1 MSREKIELRGKKTE
15 DMSNTPLS
23 KDGFQ
28 HTTAQIIRR
37 FISYYGPHRRLFY
50 IDTLCALL
58 VSLVD
63 LAFPIIL
70 RWTTLDVFPYSEN
83 LQDGLYEFIFII
95 AVVLIAMF
103 AVRSIAQHFI
113 AAWGHIMGAR
123 MESNMRTDLFNQYE
137 RFSFSYY
144 DRTNTGEMM
153 SKLVGDLFDISEVAH
168 HGPEY
173 IFLCALKI
181 VGSFGLL
188 AFIEWRLALVLLAI
202 TTVMFLITLRQNI
215 KMKRAFR
222 DNREKIADV
231 NAQLQDSL
239 AGIRVMKSF
248 ANERVE
254 REKFAHSN
262 SVYLQSKSNQYMMMG
277 SYMAFNSAMFGVLR
291 VTVIVVG
298 GIMVANHM
306 MRGAD
311 LAIFA
316 LYISL
321 LLEPIYTLVNFTETF
336 QKGLAGFRRFIE
348 VLETKPE
355 ILDKPNAPALNLTH
369 GSVRFDNVSFG
380 YEEGLSILQNFSLDI
395 PAGKTVA
402 LVGVSGGGKTTICSL
417 LPRFYDV
424 NEGSITIDGQ
434 DIREVTQQSV
444 REQIGLV
451 QQDVYLF
458 NTTIGQ
464 NIAYG
469 KPDATFEEIVAAAK
483 AANIH
488 HVITELPNGYD
499 TMVGERGTR
508 LSGGQKQRIS
518 IARVFLKNPKILI
531 LDEATS
537 ALDNESER
545 IVQESLYKLAEGRT
559 VLVIAHRLSTVQHAD
574 EIVVI
579 EGGKIVERGT
589 HQDLL
594 ARDGAYARYHSLQ
607 FT

>member
-1 MSREKIELRGKKTE
+1 MSKSQVNS
-15 DMSNTPLS
+15 SNPAN
-23 KDGFQ
+23 
-28 HTTAQIIRR
+28 HATTWHVIKR
-37 FISYYGPHRRLFY
+37 FISYYGPHKRLFY
-50 IDTLCALL
+50 IDTACALL
-58 VSLVD
+58 VALVD
-63 LAFPIIL
+63 LAFPFIL
-70 RWTTLDVFPYSEN
+70 RWTTLDVFPNHEGPKEN
-83 LQDGLYEFIFII
+83 LYEFI
-95 AVVLIAMF
+95 AVVALVLIVMF
-103 AVRSIAQHFI
+103 AARSAAQHFI

-123 MESNMRTDLFNQYE
+123 MESNMRADLFNQYE

-181 VGSFGLL
+181 AGSFGLL
-188 AFIEWRLALVLLAI
+188 AVIEWRLALLLLVI
-202 TTVMFLITLRQNI
+202 TVIMFGITLRQNM
-215 KMKRAFR
+215 KMKRSFR
-222 DNREKIADV
+222 DNREKIALV

-254 REKFAHSN
+254 RHKFAQSN
-262 SVYLQSKSNQYMMMG
+262 DVYLQSKSNQYKMMG

-291 VTVIVVG
+291 VMVIVVG
-298 GIMVANHM
+298 GLMVAHDL

-321 LLEPIYTLVNFTETF
+321 LLEPIFTLVNFTESF

-348 VLETKPE
+348 VLDTKPE
-355 ILDKPNAPALNLTH
+355 ILDKPNAPALNLTK
-369 GSVRFDNVSFG
+369 GSVRFDKVRFG
-380 YEEGLSILQNFSLDI
+380 YEEGMPILQDFSLDI

-424 NEGSITIDGQ
+424 DEGSITIDGQ

-488 HVITELPNGYD
+488 HVITEMPNGYD
-499 TMVGERGTR
+499 TLVGERGTR

-579 EGGKIVERGT
+579 EDGRIVERGT
-589 HQDLL
+589 HEALL
-594 ARDGAYARYHSLQ
+594 KQEGAYARYHSLQ
-607 FT
+607 FA